1 MRFATWVSF
10 MAFIA
15 IGFCVSR
22 RRNATKSSKC
32 LLKKWIGSHKN
43 AVSHTKKRS
52 FQVPLLP
59 QRVRIFE
66 FLSDCSSWK
75 FNKRNLV
82 INQRFCYKYVAIL
95 NFRDSEYLNL
105 SNLNKL
111 RFWWTLCYFQNWE
124 GRGVTPRWLTE
135 RRAI

>member
-1 MRFATWVSF
+1 

-32 LLKKWIGSHKN
+32 LLNKWIGSHKN

-66 FLSDCSSWK
+66 FVIDCLGQT
-75 FNKRNLV
+75 FNKRNLNVNYTILLLICGNVNLHKNLV
-82 INQRFCYKYVAIL
+82 I
-95 NFRDSEYLNL
+95 
-105 SNLNKL
+105 
-111 RFWWTLCYFQNWE
+111 
-124 GRGVTPRWLTE
+124 
-135 RRAI
+135 